1 MTRPERIPTP
11 RTVFVLCAIAAAVMT
26 YVVAEAAPVHLAR
39 PTPVLGPTADPSY
52 LNGYPMTVTDQEA
65 TPGIIVDGGWTS
77 FLWYGD
83 GIVFNQEGPVRFYA
97 PGPVTLRITD
107 DFCTGDRVRLY
118 DNGVELVRP
127 TFDVDVSGGNV
138 RGPDMAFAD
147 PQWSSGIYALELKPG
162 THEIVVQVIE
172 NPWGMGRAYLRVDTA
187 TPLSAFDLDAV
198 NSSINAVH
206 GRDQFRFYGR
216 WAPGVGSDGVE
227 PALED
232 VVLWFDQYME
242 VLPAGAFTCDAV
254 QCTYESAGPGITRAV
269 VDATGLFFEADGVD
283 LCPGQRR
290 LLIGLWLGD
299 EGTELSVRRHG
310 ILHNPDP

>member
-1 MTRPERIPTP
+1 
-11 RTVFVLCAIAAAVMT
+11 MT

-39 PTPVLGPTADPSY
+39 PMPVLGPTADPSY
-52 LNGYPMTVTDQEA
+52 LNGYPMTVTDQDA
-65 TPGIIVDGGWTS
+65 APGIIVDGGWTS

-83 GIVFNQEGPVRFYA
+83 GIVFNQEGPVLFSA
-97 PGPVTLRITD
+97 DGPVTLRITD
-107 DFCTGDRVRLY
+107 DFCTGDRFRIY

-147 PQWSSGIYALELKPG
+147 PQWSSGIYALELAPG

-187 TPLSAFDLDAV
+187 TPLSAFDLDEV

-216 WAPGVGSDGVE
+216 WAAGVGSDGVE

-232 VVLWFDQYME
+232 IVVWFGRHME
-242 VLPAGAFTCDAV
+242 VLPAGAFSCNRLRCLYKST
-254 QCTYESAGPGITRAV
+254 GPGIVRV
-269 VDATGLFFEADGVD
+269 VITADAFVFEAIEVD
-283 LCPGQRR
+283 LCPGQRW
-290 LLIGLWLGD
+290 LPIGVWFGD
-299 EGTELSVRRHG
+299 EGAERSVRRYG
-310 ILHNPDP
+310 TLSNPEP